1 MVDYVELAVLADNL
15 FEISDDDDERLAEV
29 LDTLDSETREALL
42 TSDLLNAYQVF
53 YYSFRETPDAL
64 VRERLQLRGAAD
76 LARGVVIAE
85 IEIYEVIF
93 FWKDGVPILQV
104 TDGDTVDAEFRGSGA
119 YQEMIRYLNEWF

>member
-42 TSDLLNAYQVF
+42 SSDLLNAYQVF

-93 FWKDGVPILQV
+93 FWKDGEPILQV

>member
-15 FEISDDDDERLAEV
+15 FEISDDDDERLAEA

-42 TSDLLNAYQVF
+42 SSDLLNAYQVF

-93 FWKDGVPILQV
+93 FWKDGEPILQV

>member
-42 TSDLLNAYQVF
+42 SSDLLNAYQVF

>member
-15 FEISDDDDERLAEV
+15 FEISDDDDERLAEA

-42 TSDLLNAYQVF
+42 SSDLLNAYQVF

>member
-15 FEISDDDDERLAEV
+15 FEISDDDDERLAEA

-42 TSDLLNAYQVF
+42 SSDLLNAYQVF

-104 TDGDTVDAEFRGSGA
+104 TDGDTVDAEIRGSGA